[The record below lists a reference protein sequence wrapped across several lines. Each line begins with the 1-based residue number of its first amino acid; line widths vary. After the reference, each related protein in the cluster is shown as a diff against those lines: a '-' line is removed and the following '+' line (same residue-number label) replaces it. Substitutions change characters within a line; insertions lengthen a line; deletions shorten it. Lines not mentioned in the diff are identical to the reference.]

1 MYACLNCT
9 CAKSQSINP
18 LENAE
23 RPTPT
28 RTYYFNEISNELS
41 ATITCKDFKMN
52 KMKQAKLKKKKKK
65 KNNINKHKRNCEPV
79 NISTDLVAALTALR
93 LDGKPRKKVKSKKK
107 SKKVKAKP
115 VAQEQIAGT
124 SDQPTP
130 QQKAEHCAW
139 NLDCSHMTTTN
150 GPSM

>member
-1 MYACLNCT
+1 
-9 CAKSQSINP
+9 
-18 LENAE
+18 
-23 RPTPT
+23 
-28 RTYYFNEISNELS
+28 
-41 ATITCKDFKMN
+41 MN
-52 KMKQAKLKKKKKK
+52 KLKQDPDAKAKLKKKKKK

-79 NISTDLVAALTALR
+79 NVSADLVAALTALR
-93 LDGKPRKKVKSKKK
+93 LDGKPKKKVKSKKK

-130 QQKAEHCAW
+130 QQKPEHCAW
-139 NLDCSHMTTTN
+139 NLDCSHITTTYN